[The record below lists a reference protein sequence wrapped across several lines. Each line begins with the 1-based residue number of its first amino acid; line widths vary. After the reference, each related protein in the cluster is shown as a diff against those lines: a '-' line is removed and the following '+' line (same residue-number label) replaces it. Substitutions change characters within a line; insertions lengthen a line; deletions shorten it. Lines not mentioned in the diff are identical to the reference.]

1 MSRFVAA
8 TGIALW
14 TIFLPIESFAVGTA
28 EEQHACMADVFR
40 LCSSHIPNVDRIVA
54 CMQSKKADLSIACRA
69 VFDQPA
75 VQPVR
80 SLEEKTPSHQ

>member
-1 MSRFVAA
+1 VSRHVAA

-14 TIFLPIESFAVGTA
+14 VIFSSVESFAVGAA

-40 LCSSHIPNVDRIVA
+40 LCSSQIPNVDRIVA

-75 VQPVR
+75 VQPAR
-80 SLEEKTPSHQ
+80 TLRETAPSYQ